1 MKITKPFV
9 VIVTLIC
16 MSFAYVAMAQRVR
29 PGPSIS
35 PRPDLTGA
43 TYCLFGQGTWLFGD
57 PLVSVSVT
65 ANPFAARLDFTS
77 STQLTVTGIYDPVQH
92 VFISGS
98 VPPFLDLVD
107 DGDDLGD
114 PEAGTYTLVANLLT
128 LTTTDGQ
135 ETETIS
141 FIMTPDA
148 QTFVGGFAQPGIDGT
163 VKSWETGMVV
173 GVRAANCD
181 GLVEEEE

>member
-16 MSFAYVAMAQRVR
+16 MSFVYVAMAQRVR

-35 PRPDLTGA
+35 PRPDLTSA
-43 TYCLFGQGTWLFGD
+43 TYCLFGQGTWLFAEPGE
-57 PLVSVSVT
+57 SASIT

-77 STQLTVTGIYDPVQH
+77 STELTITGIYDPVTGIT
-92 VFISGS
+92 F
-98 VPPFLDLVD
+98 PPITIND
-107 DGDDLGD
+107 DSDLGD
-114 PEAGTYTLVANLLT
+114 PEPGTYTLVGNLLT
-128 LTTTDGQ
+128 ITADG
-135 ETETIS
+135 ESTS

-148 QTFVGGFAQPGIDGT
+148 QGFVGGFAERAMDGDLET
-163 VKSWETGMVV
+163 WETGMII

-181 GLVEEEE
+181 LPVLSNE